1 MIMPNVLIKMSSDA
15 IAAFY
20 SKPSGVQSGGGGRA
34 MSFISRIAVPLWKT
48 AKDKICEKAVET
60 TDRLCGSK
68 QIGKVAEGV
77 RSLGDRAEMEDP
89 GGSISASKVHKHK
102 PKHKKR
108 KRARKVRF
116 TDDDDEDSDR
126 PRHKRSRSHIGRALG
141 TDSY

>member
-1 MIMPNVLIKMSSDA
+1 MIIANVLIKMSSDA

-20 SKPSGVQSGGGGRA
+20 SKPSGIQSGGGRA

-48 AKDKICEKAVET
+48 AKDKICEKAAET
-60 TDRLCGSK
+60 TERLCGSK

-77 RSLGDRAEMEDP
+77 RSLGDRAKMEDP
-89 GGSISASKVHKHK
+89 GGSISASKVHK

-108 KRARKVRF
+108 KRSRKVRF
-116 TDDDDEDSDR
+116 TDDDEDSDR

-141 TDSY
+141 GDSY

>member
-1 MIMPNVLIKMSSDA
+1 MIIANVLIKMSSDA

-20 SKPSGVQSGGGGRA
+20 SKPSGIQSGGGRA

-48 AKDKICEKAVET
+48 AKDKICEKATET
-60 TDRLCGSK
+60 TEQLCGSK

-77 RSLGDRAEMEDP
+77 RSLGDRAKMEDP
-89 GGSISASKVHKHK
+89 GGSISTSKARKHK

-108 KRARKVRF
+108 KRAHKVRF
-116 TDDDDEDSDR
+116 TDDDDDR

-141 TDSY
+141 GDSY

>member
-1 MIMPNVLIKMSSDA
+1 MIMANVLIKMSSDA

-20 SKPSGVQSGGGGRA
+20 SKPSGVQSGGGRE

-60 TDRLCGSK
+60 SERLCASK

-77 RSLGDRAEMEDP
+77 RSLGDRAKMEDP
-89 GGSISASKVHKHK
+89 GGSISTSKVR
-102 PKHKKR
+102 KHKKR
-108 KRARKVRF
+108 KRSRKVRF

-141 TDSY
+141 GDSY